1 MDVPYG
7 LQHSETDFTVCFFS
21 DNFLIISAVN
31 HMKLVSGGPIFAH
44 LKSGRVAN
52 NLKKFNGD
60 IRTTSW

>member
-1 MDVPYG
+1 MFPMDFNTARLILLFV
-7 LQHSETDFTVCFFS
+7 FFS

-31 HMKLVSGGPIFAH
+31 HMKLVSGGPSFAH
-44 LKSGRVAN
+44 LKSGQVAN

>member
-1 MDVPYG
+1 MFPMDFNTARLILLFV
-7 LQHSETDFTVCFFS
+7 FFS